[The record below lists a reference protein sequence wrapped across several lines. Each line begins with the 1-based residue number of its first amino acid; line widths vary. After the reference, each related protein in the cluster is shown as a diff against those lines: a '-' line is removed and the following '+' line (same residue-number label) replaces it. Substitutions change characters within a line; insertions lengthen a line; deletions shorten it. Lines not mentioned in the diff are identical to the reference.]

1 MKCFYLMVGHLL
13 LTRVGADVAACT
25 SRFCSTADADA
36 AVCGAINEGSTTPAL
51 RYNSKCDAAC
61 HGVLNTGPCPPQ
73 DVACPSGIEGCH
85 MCTTTDDGHSVS
97 TPRPP
102 FHLHCACLAASAC
115 VFKAIW
121 FDISSSFLSSP
132 FFSCLFGPY
141 KVQLPTIGSFQQNN
155 PCHIYASIAP
165 ITLSWLPCNRCCRA
179 RWSLYL
185 SMDTL
190 LWIFKQIYIRISF
203 FLHIFPLLSTLL
215 HPASTKPTCTFE
227 NASFRLVDVR

>member
-115 VFKAIW
+115 VFKAI
-121 FDISSSFLSSP
+121 
-132 FFSCLFGPY
+132 
-141 KVQLPTIGSFQQNN
+141 
-155 PCHIYASIAP
+155 
-165 ITLSWLPCNRCCRA
+165 
-179 RWSLYL
+179 
-185 SMDTL
+185 
-190 LWIFKQIYIRISF
+190 
-203 FLHIFPLLSTLL
+203 
-215 HPASTKPTCTFE
+215 
-227 NASFRLVDVR
+227 